1 MSIFSKSGLS
11 KSSIISNLKLLSQ
24 PYTCLIKEQ
33 AREGTVLADCPT
45 IPCSWRS
52 GTRGNVESL
61 GWVRTIRTDAFS
73 KPVVDAQLTFERPI
87 ILAVSIL
94 VTPY

>member
-11 KSSIISNLKLLSQ
+11 KSSTISNLKLLSQ

-33 AREGTVLADCPT
+33 AREGTVRADCPT

-52 GTRGNVESL
+52 GTRESL
-61 GWVRTIRTDAFS
+61 GWVHTIRTDAFS
-73 KPVVDAQLTFERPI
+73 KPVVDAPLTFEWPI

-94 VTPY
+94 VPPS